1 MKLQCEDLWTKGQH
15 LEDQI
20 LSIELVELVL
30 WEANRLCWKGLCH
43 SHFQKCR
50 DQCQDQCQDAQ
61 DHEKTPSQRPMG
73 GGGGQNSKTNVK
85 ANVKTPMEALGQSLS
100 ALTRIWTRRLSGKS
114 LSSCGAPRSD
124 RRLLRSRARARS
136 PSFVSAQS
144 TAGRAPHR
152 LARSRSR
159 AHPSHAP
166 RRMRLPPGCA
176 QPTTLIRSGS
186 VRLAPLVRS
195 IQRVTGTCRA
205 G

>member
-1 MKLQCEDLWTKGQH
+1 MNWLSLCFGKQIGCVGRVSATAISKNVETNVKTNVKTHRTMRRHLLKGQWG
-15 LEDQI
+15 
-20 LSIELVELVL
+20 V
-30 WEANRLCWKGLCH
+30 
-43 SHFQKCR
+43 
-50 DQCQDQCQDAQ
+50 
-61 DHEKTPSQRPMG
+61 
-73 GGGGQNSKTNVK
+73 GGGQNSKTNVK